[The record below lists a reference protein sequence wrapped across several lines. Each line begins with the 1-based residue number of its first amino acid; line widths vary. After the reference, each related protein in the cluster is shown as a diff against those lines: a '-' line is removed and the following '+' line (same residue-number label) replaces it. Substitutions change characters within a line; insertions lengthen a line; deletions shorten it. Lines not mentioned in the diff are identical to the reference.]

1 MIDALWSIAP
11 IIIAIALGYFSG
23 FVTAAVLAVSSE
35 TSRWEESQA
44 IPFGVWHD
52 TADAPH
58 DDSAEVA
65 ALKAE
70 LALAQA
76 DLAYERNNVKFYY
89 QMATERTM

>member
-1 MIDALWSIAP
+1 MIDALWNIAP
-11 IIIAIALGYFSG
+11 TVVAIALGYFAG
-23 FVTAAVLAVSSE
+23 FITAAVLAVSNE
-35 TSRWEESQA
+35 VNRMEEWQA
-44 IPFGVWHD
+44 VQ
-52 TADAPH
+52 

-65 ALKAE
+65 ALKVE

>member
-1 MIDALWSIAP
+1 MIDELWHIAP
-11 IIIAIALGYFSG
+11 IVVAIALGYFAG
-23 FVTAAVLAVSSE
+23 FITAAVLAVSSE
-35 TSRWEESQA
+35 TSRW
-44 IPFGVWHD
+44 HD
-52 TADAPH
+52 TADAPQN
-58 DDSAEVA
+58 DSAEVA

>member
-11 IIIAIALGYFSG
+11 IIIAIALGYFAG
-23 FVTAAVLAVSSE
+23 FITAAVMAVSSE
-35 TSRWEESQA
+35 VSRWE
-44 IPFGVWHD
+44 
-52 TADAPH
+52 DAQPVR

-76 DLAYERNNVKFYY
+76 DLAYGRNNVKFYY

>member
-11 IIIAIALGYFSG
+11 VVIAIALSYFAG

-35 TSRWEESQA
+35 TSRW
-44 IPFGVWHD
+44 HD
-52 TADAPH
+52 TADAPQ

-70 LALAQA
+70 LAK
-76 DLAYERNNVKFYY
+76 ERANMEFYY
-89 QMATERTM
+89 RMATERTM

>member
-11 IIIAIALGYFSG
+11 IVVAIALGYFAG
-23 FVTAAVLAVSSE
+23 FITAAVLAVSSE
-35 TSRWEESQA
+35 TSR
-44 IPFGVWHD
+44 WHD

-65 ALKAE
+65 ALKAQ
-70 LALAQA
+70 LASAQA

-89 QMATERTM
+89 DMATERM

>member
-1 MIDALWSIAP
+1 MIDTLWHIAP
-11 IIIAIALGYFSG
+11 VVVAIALGYFAG

-35 TSRWEESQA
+35 TSR
-44 IPFGVWHD
+44 WHD

-76 DLAYERNNVKFYY
+76 DLAYERNNVKFHYD
-89 QMATERTM
+89 MATERM

>member
-11 IIIAIALGYFSG
+11 IIIAIALGYFAG

-35 TSRWEESQA
+35 VNRMEEWQA
-44 IPFGVWHD
+44 VR
-52 TADAPH
+52 

>member
-1 MIDALWSIAP
+1 MIDTLWHIAP
-11 IIIAIALGYFSG
+11 TVVAIALGYFAG
-23 FVTAAVLAVSSE
+23 FIPAAVLAVSSE
-35 TSRWEESQA
+35 TSR
-44 IPFGVWHD
+44 WHD

>member
-1 MIDALWSIAP
+1 MIDTLWHIAP
-11 IIIAIALGYFSG
+11 VVIAIALGYFAG

-35 TSRWEESQA
+35 VNRMEEWQA
-44 IPFGVWHD
+44 VR
-52 TADAPH
+52 

>member
-11 IIIAIALGYFSG
+11 IIIAIALGYFAG
-23 FVTAAVLAVSSE
+23 FITAAVLAVSSE
-35 TSRWEESQA
+35 VNRMEEWQA
-44 IPFGVWHD
+44 VR
-52 TADAPH
+52 

>member
-1 MIDALWSIAP
+1 MIDELWN
-11 IIIAIALGYFSG
+11 IIVPVVAIALGYFAG

-35 TSRWEESQA
+35 TSRW
-44 IPFGVWHD
+44 HD
-52 TADAPH
+52 TADAPQ

-76 DLAYERNNVKFYY
+76 DLAYERNNVKFYC

>member
-11 IIIAIALGYFSG
+11 IIIAIALGYFAG
-23 FVTAAVLAVSSE
+23 FITAAVLAVSSE
-35 TSRWEESQA
+35 VNRIEERQA
-44 IPFGVWHD
+44 VRN
-52 TADAPH
+52 
-58 DDSAEVA
+58 DSAEVA
-65 ALKAE
+65 ALKAK

>member
-11 IIIAIALGYFSG
+11 VVIAIALSYFAG
-23 FVTAAVLAVSSE
+23 FITAVVLALSNEVN
-35 TSRWEESQA
+35 RMEEWQA
-44 IPFGVWHD
+44 VR
-52 TADAPH
+52 